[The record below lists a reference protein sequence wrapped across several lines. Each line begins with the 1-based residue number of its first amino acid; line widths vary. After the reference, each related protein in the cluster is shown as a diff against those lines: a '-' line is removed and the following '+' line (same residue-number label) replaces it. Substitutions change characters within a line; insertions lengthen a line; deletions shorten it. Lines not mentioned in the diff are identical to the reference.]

1 MCCSN
6 WFNVTN
12 NKAVCKGRDKERGL
26 FLAICL
32 LGEAFA
38 YSEAAHSQEF
48 RAQPRCNFAFVLL
61 SP

>member
-1 MCCSN
+1 MRCYN
-6 WFNVTN
+6 WFNGTN

-26 FLAICL
+26 FLGICL

-38 YSEAAHSQEF
+38 YSEAARSQEF

-61 SP
+61 SR